1 MLLKQQAVR
10 LAYVRYHT
18 NHIRFVHLL
27 FYYYKLG
34 GFDVRQKN
42 RSQSEIYKNGYKRK
56 FVEAFDRTV
65 YQ

>member
-1 MLLKQQAVR
+1 M
-10 LAYVRYHT
+10 
-18 NHIRFVHLL
+18 FVIIQTTLDL
-27 FYYYKLG
+27 FIYYFKLG

-56 FVEAFDRTV
+56 LIEAFDRTV